1 MQSTPIVESVTLI
14 TEPVE
19 DVEWQQAN
27 QVINERIKNTQSI
40 QNAHLSTV
48 LHLTSLSE
56 SVTPESI
63 AQHAQLIENNMATL
77 QDATNTGNTV
87 VVHETVIHIIQ
98 EISTWLEKIEY
109 RVYLQRQNSADGPN
123 EEKFEESSKL
133 LDELGQ
139 ITGTIDN
146 LSGHL
151 AKTIDVNTPSEQAQ
165 MQNCLE
171 NLKKQVNAVSNVTRE
186 CDEELQ
192 SEMNRLNEFVMMIE
206 SIEMRIYELQTL
218 LEEVQADG
226 DSPIDQ
232 RLQSL
237 DNLEQQL
244 AEQTDEVT
252 NALQIARGLARDFPS
267 RPVPCDVYATY
278 ESVRN
283 IENAAILEKNRL
295 LQLQDLAEEYVQT
308 LNQFSQI
315 IVLTETLVDQAIS
328 ASSFDELQQEMQKHR
343 KCFVNLSHCR
353 MILQSLGENIDSES
367 RKKHETLHNSL
378 QEKSAQILE
387 KASERAQRISLAAS
401 RWTVLEKG
409 LNDEKQWLQMAQ
421 QRVPDLSEVST
432 ADYDRYITMYKS
444 IATDINQHHAR
455 IVHLTTIATQL
466 QESVSAPKLQEEAN
480 DCLAS
485 LLKLREELSIYLNR
499 LTMFRDVWTTYET
512 LTDRLEQWMLQSER
526 ELSQIEIPS
535 RDQPIENTRH
545 FWEIRVHYE
554 VNNKTRKQVA
564 NSLDRSI
571 EILPIRDELLQ
582 RQFHQQLEERWAN
595 ITKKMESIQNK
606 IVNNLFD
613 QDIPIDEK
621 LDILRRELNEVQLL
635 TNSVKTI
642 IKNED
647 ELNIYLERMQ
657 VLNNRLS
664 IVFNELGRLSLLP
677 SHDPEQIGEVFAMAH
692 EIGVPV
698 TKEIENAQNL
708 KELLRALQNGIKKL
722 RRTQQNNE
730 AILESCE
737 SREKQGKDQVEL
749 AIVDAEH
756 LSTELGFQWQEIMR
770 LRQLLHTLPMLLK
783 VTISPIKLERDLS
796 QLQDNHHEQE
806 ARCSNILSSLRNRLG
821 LWRRFERQL
830 EVLHQSSNENEFMM
844 DLLKLNGQMD
854 YDRLKRT
861 TERIEVCF
869 LFALLV
875 SIFICIPLHKSTE
888 IPNGKMQ
895 IFNCLFLSCV

>member
-1 MQSTPIVESVTLI
+1 MWKAQLEKVSSQPITVVESVTLA
-14 TEPVE
+14 TEPTE
-19 DVEWQQAN
+19 DVEWQHAN
-27 QVINERIKNTQSI
+27 QVINDRIKNTQNI

-48 LHLTSLSE
+48 LHLSSLSE
-56 SVTPESI
+56 SVTPDSI
-63 AQHAQLIENNMATL
+63 AQHAVSIENNLATL
-77 QDATNTGNTV
+77 QEATNARNTV
-87 VVHETVIHIIQ
+87 IVHETVIHIIE

-109 RVYLQRQNSADGPN
+109 RVYLQRQNSADGPS
-123 EEKFEESSKL
+123 EEKFEEHSKL
-133 LDELGQ
+133 LDELDQ
-139 ITGTIDN
+139 ISTTVDN
-146 LSGHL
+146 LSGQL
-151 AKTIDVNTPSEQAQ
+151 AKTTQIIEPSEQAQ
-165 MQNCLE
+165 MQNCFE
-171 NLKKQVNAVSNVTRE
+171 SLKKQVNAVSNTTKE
-186 CDEELQ
+186 SNDELQ
-192 SEMNRLNEFVMMIE
+192 TEMNRVNEFIMLME
-206 SIEMRIYELQTL
+206 SVDMKIYELQTQ
-218 LEEVQADG
+218 LEEIQGDD
-226 DSPIDQ
+226 DSPINQ
-232 RLQSL
+232 RLEGL
-237 DNLEQQL
+237 DDLEQQL
-244 AEQTDEVT
+244 TEQTDEIT

-267 RPVPCDVYATY
+267 RPVPVDVYTSY

-283 IENAAILEKNRL
+283 LENAAELEKNRL
-295 LQLQDLAEEYVQT
+295 LQLKDLAEEYVQT

-315 IVLTETLVDQAIS
+315 IVLTESLVDQAIS
-328 ASSFDELQQEMQKHR
+328 ARSFDELQQEMQKHR

-367 RKKHETLHNSL
+367 RKKHEELHNSL
-378 QEKSAQILE
+378 QDKAAQILE

-409 LNDEKQWLQMAQ
+409 LNDEKQWLQVAQ

-432 ADYDRYITMYKS
+432 ADYDRYITLYKS

-455 IVHLTTIATQL
+455 IVHLTNIATQL

-485 LLKLREELSIYLNR
+485 LLKQREELSIYLNR

-554 VNNKTRKQVA
+554 VNNKTRKQAA

-595 ITKKMESIQNK
+595 ITKKMEFIQNK
-606 IVNNLFD
+606 IVSNLFD
-613 QDIPIDEK
+613 QDIPIHEK
-621 LDILRRELNEVQLL
+621 LNILRQELNEVQLL
-635 TNSVKTI
+635 TNSVKTV

-647 ELNIYLERMQ
+647 ELNVYIERME

-677 SHDPEQIGEVFAMAH
+677 SHDPEQIGEVFALAH
-692 EIGVPV
+692 DISVPV
-698 TKEIENAQNL
+698 TNEIENAHNL
-708 KELLRALQNGIKKL
+708 KELLSALQNGIKKL

-737 SREKQGKDQVEL
+737 SREKLGRDQVEL

-770 LRQLLHTLPMLLK
+770 LRQILHSLPMQLK
-783 VTISPIKLERDLS
+783 VSVSPIKLERDLS

-806 ARCSNILSSLRNRLG
+806 SRCSNILNSLRNRLV

-830 EVLHQSSNENEFMM
+830 EIMHQSRNENEFMI

-854 YDRLKRT
+854 YERLKRT
-861 TERIEVCF
+861 TERLEVCI
-869 LFALLV
+869 
-875 SIFICIPLHKSTE
+875 SIIYSN
-888 IPNGKMQ
+888 PNKFRIVEM
-895 IFNCLFLSCV
+895 